1 MVELKSRAG
10 GCSYDYNIK
19 RIIAEYLNE
28 MGMLSS
34 QGACAKTED
43 IELHIIG
50 GGDIIEGIYRLP
62 NTK

>member
-1 MVELKSRAG
+1 MIITLEEEE
-10 GCSYDYNIK
+10 IK

-43 IELHIIG
+43 IELLVLG